1 MPTLLAC
8 TVASYGHV
16 RTLAT
21 SFSAVHASNK
31 AESSSLSVH
40 VHSSAHAVD
49 HDDTLAKVAHTNC
62 VLSDTAS
69 LHLASQTPRHR
80 QCHAPDDWLVVGSLV
95 GAELVLPL
103 HPAHASLLLRYQRGA
118 ACLARCR
125 PPAVAAALALL
136 HAAEVRRRHLR
147 A

>member
-31 AESSSLSVH
+31 AKSSSLSVH

-62 VLSDTAS
+62 VLQT
-69 LHLASQTPRHR
+69 LHLCIWHLKHHDTGTATHR
-80 QCHAPDDWLVVGSLV
+80 MTGS
-95 GAELVLPL
+95 
-103 HPAHASLLLRYQRGA
+103 
-118 ACLARCR
+118 
-125 PPAVAAALALL
+125 
-136 HAAEVRRRHLR
+136 
-147 A
+147 